1 MDDLQELSQMSDP
14 RIEAW
19 ARTLVTYST
28 GVQPGD
34 VVSIDGDI
42 AAAPLLR
49 ALYRE
54 ALRAGGLPV
63 VLPRISELPGD
74 LLTLGSDEQL
84 AWISPIEQ
92 WSRGTADVYIRVMG
106 EPNTKALSQID
117 PDRQVFRKRNMQPL
131 LQTMMQREAAGEIRW
146 SLTLYPTDGYAQD
159 AEMST
164 PDFAEFVFDAC
175 KLGAADPAA
184 AWREQ
189 AAGQQRMIDWLEG
202 KQEIHLQGPETD
214 LRLSVAGRTWI
225 NCGGDKNF
233 PDGEIFT
240 GPVEDSVNGHILF
253 SYPSIMDGREIADIR
268 LRFEDGRVTDASAG
282 RGEEYLLGVLDA
294 DKGARFLGEFAFGT
308 NFNITRFTRNIL
320 FDEKIGGTVHM
331 ALGAGYPE
339 SGSVN
344 ESAIHWD
351 LICDLRQ
358 GGLVE
363 VDGIP
368 FMRDGQYLV

>member
-74 LLTLGSDEQL
+74 LLTLGSDEQM

>member
-308 NFNITRFTRNIL
+308 NFDITRFTRNIL